1 MGFKGIYKD
10 KSTAIKVSLLFLLVF
25 LSLALHTLLAVLLI
39 SFFSDNGMTII
50 QNQDLTNQ
58 TSINYLKLMQ
68 LFTGVGIFITPI
80 LIYAYL
86 TNFDFKFISVTIQD
100 AILVCAIM
108 LLITPFIALLVEW
121 NMLLPFPEWLMQFHF
136 NSEPIITA
144 FLNMHTIWDLLYTI
158 FVIAIIPAIGEE
170 LFFRGYLQQTIGN
183 WLSNHHKAIVLTGF
197 LFSAIHL
204 DIQAIIPRFVLG
216 VFLGYLYYWGRSLWL
231 PILAHFTNNALAVIF
246 SFPLFKVENG
256 AYSVFSKTN
265 IDPMLAL
272 FSFCSSALLIYILY
286 KNLSV
291 KKD

>member
-1 MGFKGIYKD
+1 MGFKGVYKD

-25 LSLALHTLLAVLLI
+25 LSLVLHTSLAVLLI
-39 SFFSDNGMTII
+39 SFFADNGMAII

-86 TNFDFKFISVTIQD
+86 TNFDFKFVSVTRQD

-144 FLNMHTIWDLLYTI
+144 FLNMDTIWDLLYTI

-204 DIQAIIPRFVLG
+204 DIQAIIPRFLLG
-216 VFLGYLYYWGRSLWL
+216 VFLGYLYYWGRNLWL
-231 PILAHFTNNALAVIF
+231 PILAHFTNNSLAVIF

-256 AYSVFSKTN
+256 AYSVFSKTK

-286 KNLSV
+286 QNLSI

>member
-25 LSLALHTLLAVLLI
+25 LSLALHTSLAALLI
-39 SFFSDNGMTII
+39 SFFSDNGMAII

-86 TNFDFKFISVTIQD
+86 TNFDFKFISVTRQD

-144 FLNMHTIWDLLYTI
+144 FLKMDTIWDLLYTI

-204 DIQAIIPRFVLG
+204 DIQAIIPRFLLG
-216 VFLGYLYYWGRSLWL
+216 VFLGYLYYWGRNLWL
-231 PILAHFTNNALAVIF
+231 PILAHFTNNALAVIL

-256 AYSVFSKTN
+256 AYSVFSKTK

-286 KNLSV
+286 QNLSI

>member
-1 MGFKGIYKD
+1 MGFKGVYKD

-25 LSLALHTLLAVLLI
+25 LSLVLHTSLAVLLI
-39 SFFSDNGMTII
+39 SFFADNGMAII

-58 TSINYLKLMQ
+58 TAINYLKLMQ

-86 TNFDFKFISVTIQD
+86 TNFDFKFVSVTRQD

-144 FLNMHTIWDLLYTI
+144 FLNMDTIWDLLYTI

-204 DIQAIIPRFVLG
+204 DIQAIIPRFLLG
-216 VFLGYLYYWGRSLWL
+216 VFLGYLYYWGRNLWL
-231 PILAHFTNNALAVIF
+231 PILAHFTNNSLAVIF

-256 AYSVFSKTN
+256 AYSVFSKTK

-286 KNLSV
+286 QNLSI

>member
-1 MGFKGIYKD
+1 MGFKGVYKD

-25 LSLALHTLLAVLLI
+25 LSLVLHTSLAVLLI
-39 SFFSDNGMTII
+39 SFFADNGMAII

-86 TNFDFKFISVTIQD
+86 TNFDFKFVSVTRQD

-144 FLNMHTIWDLLYTI
+144 FLNMDTIWDLLYTI

-204 DIQAIIPRFVLG
+204 DIQAIIPRFLLG
-216 VFLGYLYYWGRSLWL
+216 VFLGYLYYWGRNLWL
-231 PILAHFTNNALAVIF
+231 PILAHFTNNSLAVIF

-256 AYSVFSKTN
+256 AYSVFSKTK

-286 KNLSV
+286 QNLSIR
-291 KKD
+291 KD

>member
-1 MGFKGIYKD
+1 MGFKGVYKD

-25 LSLALHTLLAVLLI
+25 LSLVLHTSLAVLLI
-39 SFFSDNGMTII
+39 SFFADNGMAII

-86 TNFDFKFISVTIQD
+86 TNFDFKFVSVTRQD

-121 NMLLPFPEWLMQFHF
+121 NMLLPFPDWLMQFHF

-144 FLNMHTIWDLLYTI
+144 FLKMDTIWDLLYTI

-204 DIQAIIPRFVLG
+204 DIQAIIPRFLLG
-216 VFLGYLYYWGRSLWL
+216 VFLGYLYYWGRNLWL
-231 PILAHFTNNALAVIF
+231 PILAHFTNNSLAVIF

-256 AYSVFSKTN
+256 AYSVFSKTK

-286 KNLSV
+286 QNLSI

>member
-25 LSLALHTLLAVLLI
+25 LSLVLHTSLAVLLI
-39 SFFSDNGMTII
+39 SFFADNGMAII

-86 TNFDFKFISVTIQD
+86 TNFDFKFVSVTRQD

-144 FLNMHTIWDLLYTI
+144 FLNMDTIWDLLYTI

-183 WLSNHHKAIVLTGF
+183 WLSNHHKAILLTGF

-204 DIQAIIPRFVLG
+204 DIQAIIPRFLLG
-216 VFLGYLYYWGRSLWL
+216 VFLGYLYYWGRNLWL
-231 PILAHFTNNALAVIF
+231 PILAHFTNNSLAVIF

-256 AYSVFSKTN
+256 AYSVFSKTK

-286 KNLSV
+286 QNLSI

>member
-25 LSLALHTLLAVLLI
+25 LSLALHTSLAVLLI
-39 SFFSDNGMTII
+39 SFFADNGMAII

-86 TNFDFKFISVTIQD
+86 TNFDFKFVSVTRQD

-121 NMLLPFPEWLMQFHF
+121 NMLLPFPDWLMQFHF

-144 FLNMHTIWDLLYTI
+144 FLNMDTIWDLLYTI

-183 WLSNHHKAIVLTGF
+183 WLSNHHKAILLTGF

-204 DIQAIIPRFVLG
+204 DIQAIIPRFLLG
-216 VFLGYLYYWGRSLWL
+216 VFLGYLYYWGRNLWL
-231 PILAHFTNNALAVIF
+231 PILAHFTNNSLAVIF

-256 AYSVFSKTN
+256 AYSVFSKTK

-286 KNLSV
+286 QNLSI

>member
-1 MGFKGIYKD
+1 MGFKGVYKD

-25 LSLALHTLLAVLLI
+25 LSLVLHTSLAVLLI
-39 SFFSDNGMTII
+39 SFFADNGMAII

-86 TNFDFKFISVTIQD
+86 TNFDFKFVSVTRQD

-144 FLNMHTIWDLLYTI
+144 FLNMDTIWDLLYTI
-158 FVIAIIPAIGEE
+158 FVIAIITAIGEE

-204 DIQAIIPRFVLG
+204 DIQAIIPRFLLG
-216 VFLGYLYYWGRSLWL
+216 VFLGYLYYWGRNLWL

-256 AYSVFSKTN
+256 AYSVFSKTK

-286 KNLSV
+286 QNLSI

>member
-1 MGFKGIYKD
+1 M
-10 KSTAIKVSLLFLLVF
+10 
-25 LSLALHTLLAVLLI
+25 
-39 SFFSDNGMTII
+39 
-50 QNQDLTNQ
+50 
-58 TSINYLKLMQ
+58 
-68 LFTGVGIFITPI
+68 
-80 LIYAYL
+80 IYAYL
-86 TNFDFKFISVTIQD
+86 TNFDFKFVSVTRQD

-144 FLNMHTIWDLLYTI
+144 FLNMDTIWDLLYTI

-204 DIQAIIPRFVLG
+204 DIQAIIPRFLLG
-216 VFLGYLYYWGRSLWL
+216 VFLGYLYYWGRNLWL
-231 PILAHFTNNALAVIF
+231 PILAHFTNNSLAVIF

-256 AYSVFSKTN
+256 AYSVFSKTK

-286 KNLSV
+286 QNLSI